1 MTCYTGNPLPIDE
14 THWRSKVAAPEGV
27 EACEAASFAVGA
39 DEQHGPCLVIGPWLA
54 GQWSVGFEYAEALP
68 FAQGTIRGWYRTE
81 GVRCSG
87 VRVGITF
94 YRGDQRIGAKT
105 MWMGAAPDWRP
116 FEFAIRVGAPTADR
130 MVPRFGLAEKTEG
143 QVWFA
148 RLEAA
153 PEVAPLPVAKEPAKL
168 TRAAPPGDFEKAGFF
183 RLAERNGTWWL
194 VTPEGKGFYS
204 AGTDG
209 PWFTKDE
216 DWRAKGLEQAE
227 FLYRAGFNSLAGW
240 TDIFRWSELNELLI
254 AQGQPPFAMFSA
266 IKTPTH
272 ADQFDALVDALGKDT
287 GWDHDFPDPFDPRF
301 EQWYRAQAQRRA
313 AAVRGKPWFVGWFA
327 DNEVGHGELYRHV
340 YSKNCAAAFKAHLE
354 RKYGKIESLNAA
366 WRMSFASFE
375 DLIGKKPDPAISKG
389 RMYEDFREFEREI
402 VKRYVEITIRCLREA
417 DPDHL
422 IISNRFMLGDVGG
435 WLDLLDLYKPYDAI
449 AVNLYPAN
457 QRLGLS
463 EDEIE
468 IYRTAHEKTGLPVIV
483 GEWSVPA
490 FDSGLYSKPDKLDW
504 SFNELLPTQAERARQ
519 AARVTV
525 DFFNM
530 PFVVGSHWFIWKDVV
545 NEQREAN
552 RGLFTHDDRPWEEL
566 TEALR
571 QVHGR
576 MGVGLR

>member
-1 MTCYTGNPLPIDE
+1 MIETAREHHKPQGHLPSILRPVSGR
-14 THWRSKVAAPEGV
+14 W
-27 EACEAASFAVGA
+27 
-39 DEQHGPCLVIGPWLA
+39 I
-54 GQWSVGFEYAEALP
+54 AE
-68 FAQGTIRGWYRTE
+68 
-81 GVRCSG
+81 
-87 VRVGITF
+87 
-94 YRGDQRIGAKT
+94 RIGRT
-105 MWMGAAPDWRP
+105 
-116 FEFAIRVGAPTADR
+116 V
-130 MVPRFGLAEKTEG
+130 
-143 QVWFA
+143 
-148 RLEAA
+148 
-153 PEVAPLPVAKEPAKL
+153 
-168 TRAAPPGDFEKAGFF
+168 
-183 RLAERNGTWWL
+183 
-194 VTPEGKGFYS
+194 
-204 AGTDG
+204 
-209 PWFTKDE
+209 
-216 DWRAKGLEQAE
+216 
-227 FLYRAGFNSLAGW
+227 
-240 TDIFRWSELNELLI
+240 
-254 AQGQPPFAMFSA
+254 
-266 IKTPTH
+266 
-272 ADQFDALVDALGKDT
+272 
-287 GWDHDFPDPFDPRF
+287 
-301 EQWYRAQAQRRA
+301 
-313 AAVRGKPWFVGWFA
+313 
-327 DNEVGHGELYRHV
+327 
-340 YSKNCAAAFKAHLE
+340 AAFKAHLE